1 MRTELAW
8 SLIDQKPVF
17 LYDPEYDAHLV
28 FWNGVAM
35 TRSYALL
42 IYSKVWCEIYPS
54 PSQKSTA
61 WREYIQVYRSGA
73 FKTKAWD
80 NLILNYHP
88 DVMINQFISFL
99 VMNDP
104 KFLIKLKEKYTAK
117 EALSWFLPSR
127 ELVDKNIKI

>member
-54 PSQKSTA
+54 PSQKHAA
-61 WREYIQVYRSGA
+61 WNEYLKIYRSGG
-73 FKTKAWD
+73 FKTKTWD
-80 NLILNYHP
+80 VIVRYDH
-88 DVMINQFISFL
+88 DVMTNRFISFL
-99 VMNDP
+99 TKNDP